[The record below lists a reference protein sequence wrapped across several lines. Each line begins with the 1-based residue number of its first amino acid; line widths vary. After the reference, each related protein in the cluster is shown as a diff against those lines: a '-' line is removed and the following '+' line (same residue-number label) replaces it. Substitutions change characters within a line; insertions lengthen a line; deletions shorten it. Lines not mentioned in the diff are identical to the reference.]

1 VILVFGGNGQVG
13 RELARA
19 ATQHAVPLAALS
31 HGDVDIADGAA
42 IAATLARLRP
52 ALVINAAAYTKVD
65 LAETNIEEARRG
77 NEIGPAVLA
86 SACAGAQLPLLHI
99 STDYVFDGSKNGPYV
114 ETDPVC
120 PLSVYG
126 QTKAAGEVA
135 VRQALSQHVIMRTA
149 WVYSEFGQNFLKT
162 MLRLAATRDELRVVV
177 DQYGSPTSART
188 IAEAILRIAPR
199 LCRGENIWGTYH
211 FTAEGVTTWHGF
223 ASRVIAAAAPITGR
237 RPRVIAIKTTDY
249 PTAVRRPA
257 NSHLDGSLFTRTFD
271 YSAPHWADAVDAT
284 TRALVGAASA
294 DPSPAKADHVA

>member
-1 VILVFGGNGQVG
+1 VIVVFGGNGQVG

-31 HGDVDIADGAA
+31 HGDVDIADEAA
-42 IAATLARLRP
+42 VATTLARLRP

-65 LAETNIEEARRG
+65 LAETNIDEARRG

-86 SACAGAQLPLLHI
+86 AACADAQLPLLHI
-99 STDYVFDGSKNGPYV
+99 STDYVFDGSKVGPYF

-126 QTKAAGEVA
+126 ETKAAGEA
-135 VRQALSQHVIMRTA
+135 AIRQALAQHVIMRTA

-162 MLRLAATRDELRVVV
+162 MLRLAATRDELRVVA

-188 IAEAILRIAPR
+188 IAEAILRIGPR
-199 LCRGENIWGTYH
+199 LWRGEDIWGTYH
-211 FTAEGVTTWHGF
+211 FTAEGITTWHGF

-237 RPRVIAIKTTDY
+237 RPRVIAIKTADY
-249 PTAVRRPA
+249 PTAARRPA
-257 NSHLDGSLFTRTFD
+257 NSHLDCSLFARTFGF
-271 YSAPHWADAVDAT
+271 SAPHWAAEVDVT
-284 TRALVGAASA
+284 TRALVGAAPA
-294 DPSPAKADHVA
+294 DLYPAKADHVA